1 MRIVDSFEYENKIAV
16 YLDVDESDVEL
27 IKNAKKVSINNEKL
41 DIVKKDFLTSL
52 IGKRSVVLLLNTSK
66 LIDKEQNIKII
77 E

>member
-16 YLDVDESDVEL
+16 YLDVDKSDIEL

-41 DIVKKDFLTSL
+41 DIIKKDFLTSL